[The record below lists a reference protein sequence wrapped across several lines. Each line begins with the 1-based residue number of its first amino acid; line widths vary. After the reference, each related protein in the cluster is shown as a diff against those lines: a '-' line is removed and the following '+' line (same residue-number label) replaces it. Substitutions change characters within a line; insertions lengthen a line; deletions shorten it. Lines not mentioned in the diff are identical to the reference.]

1 MNEQKKVEFG
11 RRVAQANPTQLVV
24 ITFDIALTYLEDAE
38 DALPKASEEQA
49 QAKESSFALKKLRES
64 ILNLQNALDF
74 QYEVAKSFLS
84 LYSYVLREVARAEAK
99 RDAAPLANVKLVLS
113 SLRNSFEE
121 IESQDKREPL
131 MENAQSVYVGL
142 TYRRGNLEETIPPDA
157 NRGYLA

>member
-1 MNEQKKVEFG
+1 M
-11 RRVAQANPTQLVV
+11 
-24 ITFDIALTYLEDAE
+24 
-38 DALPKASEEQA
+38 
-49 QAKESSFALKKLRES
+49 
-64 ILNLQNALDF
+64 
-74 QYEVAKSFLS
+74 
-84 LYSYVLREVARAEAK
+84 
-99 RDAAPLANVKLVLS
+99 KLVLS